1 MGIAI
6 TPAAAEIDTNR
17 SADLLL
23 PPRSTADRSM
33 GTAIHLAAEIDTN
46 RSADLLLPPRST
58 ADRSMGI
65 AIDTATHLG
74 ARHV

>member
-6 TPAAAEIDTNR
+6 HLAAEIDRDRSADLLLPPRSTADKSMGTAIHLAAEIDRNR

-33 GTAIHLAAEIDTN
+33 GTTIAA
-46 RSADLLLPPRST
+46 ST
-58 ADRSMGI
+58 TREA
-65 AIDTATHLG
+65 A
-74 ARHV
+74 HV

>member
-6 TPAAAEIDTNR
+6 HPAAEIDTNR
-17 SADLLL
+17 Q
-23 PPRSTADRSM
+23 
-33 GTAIHLAAEIDTN
+33 
-46 RSADLLLPPRST
+46 ADLLLPPRST

-65 AIDTATHLG
+65 AIHLAAEIDSDRQADLLLPPRSTADRNMGIAIDTAIHQG

>member
-1 MGIAI
+1 
-6 TPAAAEIDTNR
+6 
-17 SADLLL
+17 
-23 PPRSTADRSM
+23 M

-65 AIDTATHLG
+65 AIDTATHMG

>member
-1 MGIAI
+1 MGLAI
-6 TPAAAEIDTNR
+6 TP
-17 SADLLL
+17 
-23 PPRSTADRSM
+23 
-33 GTAIHLAAEIDTN
+33 AAEIDTN

-65 AIDTATHLG
+65 AIDTATHRE

>member
-6 TPAAAEIDTNR
+6 DPVTEIDTNR
-17 SADLLL
+17 S
-23 PPRSTADRSM
+23 
-33 GTAIHLAAEIDTN
+33 G
-46 RSADLLLPPRST
+46 DLLLPPRST

-65 AIDTATHLG
+65 AFAAALHQE